1 MQPYSEQ
8 RNSVVGHQQLS
19 TEGKYPANTWQYRSN
34 TEDHVTHVAQTQSKR
49 QTRHVGAYLVGWE
62 RQLKKQKPKLSLT
75 FAYDTDPGVLVC
87 TKKPIVVESKVT
99 FFFFNML
106 RNRQGDTDAGI
117 MWERKEKSAAHN
129 RQINQ
134 LLIFIWTTNSLVVI
148 DGTATVAY

>member
-49 QTRHVGAYLVGWE
+49 QTRHVGAYLVCWE

-99 FFFFNML
+99 FFSQYVKKTGKETL
-106 RNRQGDTDAGI
+106 TRESC
-117 MWERKEKSAAHN
+117 EREKK
-129 RQINQ
+129 NQ
-134 LLIFIWTTNSLVVI
+134 LLII
-148 DGTATVAY
+148 DK